1 MRLWQK
7 AMIGLARSER
17 VTRAMQG
24 ARCMD
29 AFSRLF
35 VGGVDGK
42 ACVGRA
48 ATLRSGGVSA
58 SLFFLG
64 EYVRDPELVR
74 RNAAELANVGPALA
88 RAGLDVH
95 LSVDPTQVGAMIS
108 WDVCRENV
116 RALAAA
122 VAGLPGTGRNVVML
136 DMEDSSVTDRTL
148 ALYHDLRSA
157 GLPVAITVQSCLHRT
172 GDDLR
177 RLVAAGAMVRLVK
190 GAFAE
195 GPDVA
200 VQGRAARDAAY
211 RAAAETL
218 FSTEARERGVYPV
231 LGTHDHAMIGHGAAQ
246 AATNGWTRDQ
256 WEVEMLLGV
265 RPGYQRALVEQGLAL
280 RLYLPFGENWWPY
293 AVRRVGERPAN
304 AWFVLRSV
312 VDGLT
317 GK

>member
-1 MRLWQK
+1 
-7 AMIGLARSER
+7 
-17 VTRAMQG
+17 
-24 ARCMD
+24 MD

-35 VGGVDGK
+35 VGGDDGGS
-42 ACVGRA
+42 AVERA
-48 ATLRSGGVSA
+48 ATLQRRGVSA

-74 RNAAELANVGPALA
+74 RNAAELAKIGPELAL
-88 RAGLDVH
+88 AGLDVH

-108 WDVCRENV
+108 WDLCRENV
-116 RALAAA
+116 QTLAEA
-122 VAGLPGTGRNVVML
+122 VAKLPGAGRNVVMI

-148 ALYHDLRSA
+148 ALHHALRSA
-157 GLPVAITVQSCLHRT
+157 GLPVAVTVQSCLHRT

-177 RLVAAGAMVRLVK
+177 RLVADGAMVRLVK

-195 GPDVA
+195 GPAAA

-211 RAAAETL
+211 RAAVETL
-218 FSTEARERGVYPV
+218 FSPEARERGVYPV
-231 LGTHDHAMIGHGAAQ
+231 LGTHDHAMIGHGADLAVK
-246 AATNGWTRDQ
+246 NGWTRDQ